1 MCSRLV
7 LFVRSLFNL
16 QDTRPLLR
24 NIRHFTTNT
33 LHCQELFSRFLTF
46 YRKPLWLPP
55 LRTACLGYHSRGRL
69 SRTFFGSFQA
79 FSLRSPAAHLPANSL
94 FTLPHSPPLSTTF
107 FLIFN
112 FFQRFV
118 IPVKKIRAYISPAI
132 VHFFP
137 SLDIYDTLFLYWT
150 NVGQGSAWGVDSPKA
165 FCFCPIPP
173 LRRSF
178 LSPAFSA
185 GVCAIG
191 GHDIHFVLTGS
202 SSSCG
207 STMPCHDISRISLY
221 LTRCFVCISS
231 SISIRSLSCFTSPP
245 ITIM

>member
-1 MCSRLV
+1 MLPSGA
-7 LFVRSLFNL
+7 FVRSLFNL

-24 NIRHFTTNT
+24 NIRHFTTNA

-46 YRKPLWLPP
+46 YRKPLWFPS
-55 LRTACLGYHSRGRL
+55 LRTAYLGYHSRGRL
-69 SRTFFGSFQA
+69 SRTFFGSFQT

-94 FTLPHSPPLSTTF
+94 FTLPHSPL
-107 FLIFN
+107 LVN
-112 FFQRFV
+112 D
-118 IPVKKIRAYISPAI
+118 
-132 VHFFP
+132 FFP
-137 SLDIYDTLFLYWT
+137 YFQLFSTLCNPCQNPGLYLPCHRTLFLPLTFMIHYSYIGRMLDR
-150 NVGQGSAWGVDSPKA
+150 VRHGVDSPKA
-165 FCFCPIPP
+165 FCFCPIPSTP
-173 LRRSF
+173 QKF

-231 SISIRSLSCFTSPP
+231 SISIRSLSCFTSP